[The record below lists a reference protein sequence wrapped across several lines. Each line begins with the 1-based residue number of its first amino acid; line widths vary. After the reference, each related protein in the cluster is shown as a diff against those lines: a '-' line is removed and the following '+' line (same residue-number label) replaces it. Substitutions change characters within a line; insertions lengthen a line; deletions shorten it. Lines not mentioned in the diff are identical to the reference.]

1 MQEYNNCLP
10 KQTSAIIPRG
20 GEGARQDLRL
30 PSPSESVLVF
40 EHTVR
45 EEQVLGGDGAGADIG
60 IAVSRGMVWGWGWG
74 WSWG

>member
-1 MQEYNNCLP
+1 MQAYNICLL

-20 GEGARQDLRL
+20 GEGARHDPRL
-30 PSPSESVLVF
+30 EPCPSESVLVF

-60 IAVSRGMVWGWGWG
+60 IAVSRGMVWGWG
-74 WSWG
+74 